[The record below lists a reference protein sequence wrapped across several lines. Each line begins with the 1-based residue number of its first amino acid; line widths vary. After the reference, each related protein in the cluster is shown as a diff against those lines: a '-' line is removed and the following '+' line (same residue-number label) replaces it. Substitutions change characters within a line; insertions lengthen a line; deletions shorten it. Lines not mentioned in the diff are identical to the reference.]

1 MSRASASPRCSVRN
15 VNGRKI
21 AVRGVLLL
29 AGFALAGFV
38 LARAFKGFELAA
50 VLDAIGKLS
59 ATDVLSL
66 LGVLVVLLVAQA
78 YLSAAFVPGLS
89 VFHGGLAW
97 LGSNAVASV
106 IPGPSDI
113 PLRYKMFRSWGQPTA
128 DAATASAGATVVNI
142 GTKLVLP
149 GFAAVGIAIGDF
161 DFGDITSIVI
171 SAAAVSAVLFFALA
185 YSFGTPERT
194 VLLGDR
200 LERLWARIRRRP
212 AAAPGKFARGL
223 IAQRTRTIALVRR
236 AWKRILIGSIAV
248 TVIQAGLFV
257 MCIRTVG
264 VPASAV
270 SMLALFCV
278 FAVVRG
284 VTVIPTM
291 PGDAGLSELAFVSL
305 ITQVSGSGTVNAVT
319 AGVLLYRALTWIL
332 LIPIGWVAILV
343 WRWTLRRGDV
353 LESDLTAEPEPAV
366 VVE

>member
-1 MSRASASPRCSVRN
+1 MSRGSATARCSVRN

-29 AGFALAGFV
+29 AGFGLASFV
-38 LARAFKGFELAA
+38 LARAFKGFELSA
-50 VLDAIGKLS
+50 VVDAIGEL
-59 ATDVLSL
+59 ALTDVLSL
-66 LGVLVVLLVAQA
+66 LGVLFVLLVAQA

-128 DAATASAGATVVNI
+128 DAATASAGATVTNI
-142 GTKLVLP
+142 GTKLILP

-161 DFGDITSIVI
+161 DFGDITSIVVSAAII
-171 SAAAVSAVLFFALA
+171 SAALFITLA
-185 YSFGTPERT
+185 YFFGTPERT

-200 LERLWARIRRRP
+200 LERLWARVRRRP
-212 AAAPGKFARGL
+212 PSEPGRLESGL
-223 IAQRTRTIALVRR
+223 VAQRTRTISLVRR
-236 AWKRILIGSIAV
+236 AWKQILIGSIAV

-257 MCIRTVG
+257 MCIRAVG
-264 VPASAV
+264 VPGSAV
-270 SMLALFCV
+270 STLALFCV
-278 FAVVRG
+278 FALVRG

-305 ITQVSGSGTVNAVT
+305 VTRVSGRATVNAVT
-319 AGVLLYRALTWIL
+319 AGVLLYRLLTWIL
-332 LIPIGWVAILV
+332 LIPIGWAAILV
-343 WRWTLRRGDV
+343 WRWTLRRGHV
-353 LESDLTAEPEPAV
+353 LEAELETEPDPAV
-366 VVE
+366 VE